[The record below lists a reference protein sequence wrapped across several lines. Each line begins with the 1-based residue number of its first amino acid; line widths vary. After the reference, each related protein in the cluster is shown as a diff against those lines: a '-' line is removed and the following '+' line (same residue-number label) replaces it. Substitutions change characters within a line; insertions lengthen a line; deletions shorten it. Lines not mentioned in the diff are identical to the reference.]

1 LNGGRVSWTATRD
14 IEDITLAYSTNGDAT
29 SQDEFTNV
37 AADFGRGYVG
47 SRCVEGPDFGALG
60 FSAGDQVTL
69 QWSFK
74 AGPQKSQSFE
84 VSSCHDL
91 QCDADDQC
99 ADLTLVSPSDFTA
112 LNYSMSCE
120 NKIETTQMRS
130 NANPTLTRMRES
142 GELDDTSA
150 ASNTTSTGSEG
161 GLTNVQSGAI
171 GAMVSLVAVLVVMFL
186 FQLLGF
192 LTVGKRQIR
201 AQRHGDDNAVS
212 DDLGM

>member
-1 LNGGRVSWTATRD
+1 
-14 IEDITLAYSTNGDAT
+14 
-29 SQDEFTNV
+29 V
-37 AADFGRGYVG
+37 AN
-47 SRCVEGPDFGALG
+47 
-60 FSAGDQVTL
+60 
-69 QWSFK
+69 
-74 AGPQKSQSFE
+74 
-84 VSSCHDL
+84 
-91 QCDADDQC
+91 DQC

-150 ASNTTSTGSEG
+150 ASNTTSTGAEG

-201 AQRHGDDNAVS
+201 AQRQGDDNAVS
-212 DDLGM
+212 HI